1 MVKAAEEMETLLLM
15 TNQVQVN
22 QDKTVQQIEV
32 VVQVLQVDGKKHN
45 LVQVDL
51 KQAVQ
56 EAEKAL

>member
-1 MVKAAEEMETLLLM
+1 VAKVAEEMETLLLT
-15 TNQVQVN
+15 TNLAQVN